1 MNAIVRW
8 GQRNL
13 LGALVMALAI
23 PAIGLTQGCDD
34 GTAPG
39 LAEVKIQLTDA
50 PADAIASAVVW
61 ISRVYLQGCA
71 EGEEGVTEECTAT
84 DLYNDPE
91 NSKEYDLLTLQDGGS
106 ADLTGFVPVEATVY
120 HQLRFVVDS
129 ARVTL
134 AEGYTFANPGDPAN
148 VAVLKVPSGDS
159 SGIKVHLDQAID
171 AESEATTVVL
181 VDFDVADN
189 FVLQGAGQD
198 TVITGVVFTPT
209 LREKGRSHQSN

>member
-1 MNAIVRW
+1 
-8 GQRNL
+8 
-13 LGALVMALAI
+13 
-23 PAIGLTQGCDD
+23 
-34 GTAPG
+34 
-39 LAEVKIQLTDA
+39 
-50 PADAIASAVVW
+50 
-61 ISRVYLQGCA
+61 
-71 EGEEGVTEECTAT
+71 
-84 DLYNDPE
+84 
-91 NSKEYDLLTLQDGGS
+91 
-106 ADLTGFVPVEATVY
+106 LTGFVPVEATVY